1 MCGGEVG
8 GILSRVSGET
18 PLSRGGR
25 SLVEERKAIMAKRVV
40 SCAARAFASPKNKEG
55 VGGNPVT
62 IYLPSTSTTSNE
74 RIKLAQTCSWESVV
88 IENNGTDASIDGCSL
103 PTFHFYMPSGE
114 EVSFCGRELFYI
126 LCVLYVYSIP
136 KKKSQLS
143 EMCCIIS

>member
-1 MCGGEVG
+1 
-8 GILSRVSGET
+8 
-18 PLSRGGR
+18 
-25 SLVEERKAIMAKRVV
+25 MAKRVV

-55 VGGNPVT
+55 GNPVT
-62 IYLPSTSTTSNE
+62 IFLPSTSTTSNE

-88 IENNGTDASIDGCSL
+88 IENNDTGASIDGCSL